1 MIENTKAV
9 VLNIKQQIL
18 HLLLVMKKLEKDL
31 ANTKVGTFRKKKK
44 TLKKLV
50 TSKTSGH

>member
-18 HLLLVMKKLEKDL
+18 HLLLVMRKLEKDL
-31 ANTKVGTFRKKKK
+31 ANTKVGTFRKRK

>member
-18 HLLLVMKKLEKDL
+18 HLLLVMRKLEKDL
-31 ANTKVGTFRKKKK
+31 ANTKVETFRKKKK
-44 TLKKLV
+44 ST
-50 TSKTSGH
+50 